1 MRDLFGMSLITGNP
15 DKKPPPPKP
24 GMTDQ
29 EFWGVLYPLFENG
42 TIDRLNQKAAARE
55 RIRRMKHE
63 FLRLQEKNRLL
74 KRKIRN
80 FYKQGEGNGKSKDL
94 G

>member
-1 MRDLFGMSLITGNP
+1 MLHITHQDFSAVWQSLLEDGTFARM
-15 DKKPPPPKP
+15 DEAKK
-24 GMTDQ
+24 
-29 EFWGVLYPLFENG
+29 
-42 TIDRLNQKAAARE
+42 RRE

-63 FLRLQEKNRLL
+63 FLRLQKKNRLL
-74 KRKIRN
+74 KRKIRD